1 VRRKLLIAL
10 GLALCC
16 APAAVAAPELS
27 TSDRLEDRR
36 YAALGTRSYSVG
48 TQDGR
53 WPAMGFHIRGEMG
66 GIWTPPLKLLD
77 GVWFSID
84 GQPIGPATRFTSGWG
99 YAEMDLPDTAGLQA
113 RRVEFAPDGRRAVLI
128 GLRLSS
134 AGAAREVEV
143 EVDAHSELMG
153 AYPWGDSTPDQ
164 RDFNLPDTVA
174 LEDGRLVFREQGRP
188 PVENAPVHDWA
199 AVVAAQGPAATGE
212 TGIGFRGPQEP
223 PVVCPPSTDED
234 AEVPDRCDDTAYG
247 KGAGGRLRY
256 RVSVPAGGTSTLWIA
271 VAGSEQGAVAARRSA
286 DGVLANPDALR
297 RRKVERRLNLSRFTR
312 LFLPGDR
319 LLARGIAWSK
329 QNLADSVQVARD
341 LEIRETRAGTRYPAP
356 DGRLDRIR
364 FLGAGWPDYPWLFGT
379 DGEYTVFASVAVG
392 QFGPVMDHLRALRDI
407 SVIDNPGSGKVVHE
421 VVSDGTVYFG
431 SDADDGNT
439 DETVK
444 FPSAVALLWRWTGN
458 NRFRDQLYPF
468 SRRGMRTVWR
478 GLDSD
483 RDGWP
488 EGLGNVEREGMGEE
502 KLDVAVYAIRG
513 LLDLA
518 DLARSVSD
526 RATERWALRRVR
538 TLRAAF
544 ERDWWI
550 PGVPGFADSLKGPR
564 NRRLYQRHWTGVL
577 PMEAELVMR
586 GVTLPGLATFGRARA
601 SLRVH
606 ERRCYG
612 DHFGLFHTG
621 GPGCDRAGK
630 APAEKQ
636 AFTLNTAVMAVA
648 EGNYGRLGAQRRF
661 TQANRRLQLPSFDE
675 QPGAMPEIAP
685 SPLEGRTIDRSL
697 LERPM
702 VLQAWGAY
710 GTAWPVVHQQLGVR
724 PDLGRRRLEV
734 VPQLPP
740 GQRRIAGGSILMGD
754 GSTDVTVTRSGRT
767 YRTVVTTTVRRLSG
781 LTLGYAAPRNARIE
795 RVALDGRRVRRPLR
809 RLTNRGLEVLA
820 RVQGGLGGRHVLVV
834 QTRPL

>member
-1 VRRKLLIAL
+1 MLRRLLIVIGL
-10 GLALCC
+10 GLCC
-16 APAAVAAPELS
+16 APSAVAAPELS

-36 YAALGTRSYSVG
+36 YAALGTRAYAVG

-66 GIWTPPLKLLD
+66 GIWAPPLKLLD
-77 GVWFSID
+77 GLWFSVD

-113 RRVEFAPDGRRAVLI
+113 RRVEFAPDGRRALLI

-143 EVDAHSELMG
+143 GVDAHSELMG
-153 AYPWGDSTPDQ
+153 AYPWGESKPDQ

-174 LEDGRLVFREQGRP
+174 LEEGRLVFREQGRP

-199 AVVAAQGPAATGE
+199 AVVGAREAAAGAE
-212 TGIGFRGPQEP
+212 TGGGFRGPQEP
-223 PVVCPPSTDED
+223 PVICPASTDTE
-234 AEVPDRCDDTAYG
+234 AELPDRCDDTAYG

-271 VAGSEQGAVAARRSA
+271 VAGSQSGAAAARRSA
-286 DGVLANPDALR
+286 DAVLVGPEAKL
-297 RRKVERRLNLSRFTR
+297 RRKVERRRTLSRYTR
-312 LFLPGDR
+312 LFIPGDR

-329 QNLADSVQVARD
+329 QNLADSVQVARN
-341 LEIRETRAGTRYPAP
+341 LEIRETRAGTRYPP
-356 DGRLDRIR
+356 PEGRVDQIR
-364 FLGAGWPDYPWLFGT
+364 FLGAGWPDYPWLFAT

-392 QFGPVMDHLRALRDI
+392 QFGPVMDHLRALREI
-407 SVIDNPGSGKVVHE
+407 SLLDNPRSGKVVHE

-444 FPSAVALLWRWTGN
+444 FPSALALLWRWTGN

-468 SRRGMRTVWR
+468 ARRGMRTVWR
-478 GLDSD
+478 ELDSD

-518 DLARSVSD
+518 DLARARGDGPTV
-526 RATERWALRRVR
+526 RWALRRARV
-538 TLRAAF
+538 LRAAF
-544 ERDWWI
+544 ERDWWM

-577 PMEAELVMR
+577 PMEAELVRR

-606 ERRCYG
+606 ERRCYANG
-612 DHFGLFHTG
+612 FGLFHTG
-621 GPGCDRAGK
+621 GPGCDGAGK
-630 APAEKQ
+630 SPSEKQ

-661 TQANRRLQLPSFDE
+661 TRANRRLQLPSFDE

-740 GQRRIAGGSILMGD
+740 GRRRMTGGGIRMGD
-754 GSTDVTVTRSGRT
+754 GTTSVTVTRQGRVH
-767 YRTVVTTTVRRLSG
+767 RTVADITLRRLRV
-781 LTLGYAAPRNARIE
+781 LTLGHTVGRGATIE
-795 RVALDGRRVRRPLR
+795 RVLLDGRRVRPRL
-809 RLTNRGLEVLA
+809 RLTNRGLEVSA
-820 RVQGGLGGRHVLVV
+820 RVSGNKGGRHVLVV
-834 QTRPL
+834 RTGV

>member
-1 VRRKLLIAL
+1 MRVVRKVLIGL
-10 GLALCC
+10 GVALCC

-27 TSDRLEDRR
+27 TSNRLEDRR
-36 YAALGTRSYSVG
+36 YAAVGTRAYAVG

-53 WPAMGFHIRGEMG
+53 WPAIGFHTRGEMG
-66 GIWTPPLKLLD
+66 GIWAPPLKLLD
-77 GVWFSID
+77 GIWLSVD
-84 GQPIGPATRFTSGWG
+84 GQPLGAATRFTSGYG
-99 YAEMDLPDTAGLQA
+99 YVEMELPDAAGLGV
-113 RRVEFAPDGRRAVLI
+113 RRTEFAPDGRRAMLI
-128 GLRLSS
+128 GLRLTS
-134 AGAAREVEV
+134 AGAAREAEV
-143 EVDAHSELMG
+143 SIEAHSELMS

-164 RDFNLPDTVA
+164 LTFNRPDTAA
-174 LEDGRLVFREQGRP
+174 LEGGRLVFREPGR
-188 PVENAPVHDWA
+188 DWA
-199 AVVAAQGPAATGE
+199 AVVGARGTAIGGE
-212 TGIGFRGPQEP
+212 TGSGFRGPQEP
-223 PVVCPPSTDED
+223 PVVCPPSTDEE

-256 RVSVPAGGTSTLWIA
+256 RVTVPAGGATTLWIA
-271 VAGSEQGAVAARRSA
+271 VAGSQRGAESASRSA
-286 DGVLANPDALR
+286 DSALAGAEGLLR
-297 RRKVERRLNLSRFTR
+297 RKIERRRNLSRFTR

-319 LLARGIAWSK
+319 LLARGINWSK

-356 DGRLDRIR
+356 EGRLDRIR
-364 FLGAGWPDYPWLFGT
+364 FLGAGWPDYPWLFAT
-379 DGEYTVFASVAVG
+379 DGEYTAFASVAVG
-392 QFGPVMDHLRALRDI
+392 QFAPVMDHLRALRDI
-407 SVIDNPGSGKVVHE
+407 SVIDNPRSGKVVHE
-421 VVSDGTVYFG
+421 VVSDGSVYFG

-458 NRFRDQLYPF
+458 DRFRDQLYAF
-468 SRRGMRTVWR
+468 TRRGMRTVWSE
-478 GLDSD
+478 LDSD

-518 DLARSVSD
+518 DLARSKGDRRTVSWAAR
-526 RATERWALRRVR
+526 RAAR
-538 TLRAAF
+538 LRAAF
-544 ERDWWI
+544 ERDWWM

-586 GVTLPGLATFGRARA
+586 GVTLPGLATFGRGRA

-606 ERRCYG
+606 ERRCYA
-612 DHFGLFHTG
+612 DRFGLFHTG
-621 GPGCDRAGK
+621 GPGCDGAGRS
-630 APAEKQ
+630 PSEKQ

-661 TQANRRLQLPSFDE
+661 TRANRRLQLPNFDE

-724 PDLGRRRLEV
+724 PDLGRRRLAV
-734 VPQLPP
+734 VPQLPA
-740 GQRRIAGGSILMGD
+740 GQRRIGAGSILMGD
-754 GSTDVTVTRSGRT
+754 GSTDVSATRSGRR
-767 YRTVVTTTVRRLSG
+767 YRTIVATTVRRLDR
-781 LTLGYAAPRNARIE
+781 LTLGHTVPRGARIGG
-795 RVALDGRRVRRPLR
+795 VTLDGRRVRRPRL
-809 RLTNRGLEVLA
+809 RLTHRGLEVSA
-820 RVQGGLGGRHVLVV
+820 RVRGGLGGRHVLVV
-834 QTRPL
+834 RTR